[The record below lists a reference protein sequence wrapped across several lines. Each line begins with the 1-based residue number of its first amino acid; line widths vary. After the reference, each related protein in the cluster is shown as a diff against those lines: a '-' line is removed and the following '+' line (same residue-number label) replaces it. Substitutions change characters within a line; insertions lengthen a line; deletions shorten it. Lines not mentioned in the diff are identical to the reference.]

1 MSLPAIAELENMDF
15 KQALKVLRVYIRDM
29 TPINLKRDRDKIES
43 AIAALR
49 KRLPK
54 QATKPAKPPAVK
66 KPRAKP
72 NPIVIDEKKY
82 PALHWFTKA
91 YKEQDKK
98 YLARKKIGHK
108 INKDVA
114 QLRRKL
120 REDYNKKFLEIF
132 LSVADEKDLDEHKRI
147 GNETILWKKEVAQYA
162 EMRALY
168 KKDLKLYKQKQKT
181 YDERRKSRIIHIQ
194 ENALNNIDRDYRMK
208 LLSSTNVHFVNKRIS
223 WELLPKG
230 ELGLREL
237 TSFAKENGISQ
248 QKDFEIERLNF
259 AYQLRPESV
268 YAGRNQFDGYFV
280 FLFPKTAKV
289 LLENPFY
296 GNAAFIFHSD
306 WKILSKLSRT
316 ELTTNYRGKVDRI
329 IHSGPAYN
337 WKQNIRQVLRLD

>member
-114 QLRRKL
+114 KLRRKL

-132 LSVADEKDLDEHKRI
+132 LSVADEKDLNEHKRI

-168 KKDLKLYKQKQKT
+168 KKDLKLY
-181 YDERRKSRIIHIQ
+181 E
-194 ENALNNIDRDYRMK
+194 
-208 LLSSTNVHFVNKRIS
+208 
-223 WELLPKG
+223 
-230 ELGLREL
+230 
-237 TSFAKENGISQ
+237 
-248 QKDFEIERLNF
+248 
-259 AYQLRPESV
+259 
-268 YAGRNQFDGYFV
+268 
-280 FLFPKTAKV
+280 
-289 LLENPFY
+289 
-296 GNAAFIFHSD
+296 
-306 WKILSKLSRT
+306 T
-316 ELTTNYRGKVDRI
+316 ETK
-329 IHSGPAYN
+329 
-337 WKQNIRQVLRLD
+337 NIRRA